1 MNNTLRRKAGASKAA
16 AGALATKA
24 VRPQGEG
31 RKPGAA
37 EKGRDHRF
45 VMVKHVVEILADYD
59 GLKGVMAKVISGDTG
74 DGKVIVEIEAEHCYN
89 RSGKR
94 REILLCRGEWRL
106 VIGGDYIAHG
116 SAGEHAEASRLIQ
129 RYSNL
134 VCWEME
140 GTAPETVERHQAAT
154 RRREKLRHRLLELQR
169 RHAETQVWQWARHG
183 LKSVGCTSLVLWT
196 GKEVAA

>member
-1 MNNTLRRKAGASKAA
+1 MNTTLRRKAGASKAA

-24 VRPQGEG
+24 GG
-31 RKPGAA
+31 RQAVSRKTGAA
-37 EKGRDHRF
+37 EKSEDHRF

-74 DGKVIVEIEAEHCYN
+74 DGKVIVEVEAEHCYN
-89 RSGKR
+89 RTGQR

-116 SAGEHAEASRLIQ
+116 GTGLHAEAAALIQ
-129 RYSNL
+129 RRSYL
-134 VCWEME
+134 MGWEME
-140 GTAPETVERHQAAT
+140 GIAPETAERHEAAG
-154 RRREKLRHRLLELQR
+154 RRREKLRLRLQELRR
-169 RHAETQVWQWARHG
+169 RHAEKQVWQWSRLG
-183 LKSVGCTSLVLWT
+183 LKSVDCTSLVLWT